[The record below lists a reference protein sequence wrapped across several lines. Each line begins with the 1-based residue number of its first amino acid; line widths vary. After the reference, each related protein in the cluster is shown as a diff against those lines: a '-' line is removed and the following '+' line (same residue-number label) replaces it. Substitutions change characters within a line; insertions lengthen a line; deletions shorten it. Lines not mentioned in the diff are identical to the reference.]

1 MEDIAKMKF
10 KDIET
15 TPEEVLQFLQEAGLD
30 ITEID
35 KIKFSDRPTLQE
47 QVDWIEKRLEM
58 LDDLYDI
65 AVELD
70 TRENSNDYLVDRLQ
84 SYSWQE
90 LCDKGITILEE
101 LKKGK
106 YI

>member
-1 MEDIAKMKF
+1 MKF

-35 KIKFSDRPTLQE
+35 KIKFSDKPTLQE
-47 QVDWIEKRLEM
+47 QVDWIEKRLAM

-65 AVELD
+65 AIELD
-70 TRENSNDYLVDRLQ
+70 TRENSNEYLIDRLQ

>member
-1 MEDIAKMKF
+1 MKF
-10 KDIET
+10 KDIEI

-35 KIKFSDRPTLQE
+35 KIKFSDKPTLQE
-47 QVDWIEKRLEM
+47 QVDWIEKRLVM

-90 LCDKGITILEE
+90 LCDKGIAILKE
-101 LKKGK
+101 LKKEK

>member
-1 MEDIAKMKF
+1 MKF

-47 QVDWIEKRLEM
+47 QVDWIEKRLVM

-65 AVELD
+65 AIELD

-90 LCDKGITILEE
+90 LCDKGIAILKE
-101 LKKGK
+101 LKKEK

>member
-1 MEDIAKMKF
+1 MKF
-10 KDIET
+10 KEIKT
-15 TPEEVLQFLQEAGLD
+15 TSEEVLQFLQEAGLD

-47 QVDWIEKRLEM
+47 QVDWIEKRLVM

-70 TRENSNDYLVDRLQ
+70 TRENSNDCLVDRLQ

-90 LCDKGITILEE
+90 LCDKGISILEE
-101 LKKGK
+101 LKKEK